1 MIRDLAAQG
10 KAIIV
15 ISSELPELLGVTDRL
30 YIMNEGRFVGEMP
43 TAEASQEKIMSRIVK
58 SAEAA

>member
-1 MIRDLAAQG
+1 M
-10 KAIIV
+10 

-30 YIMNEGRFVGEMP
+30 YVMNEGRLVGEMP

-58 SAEAA
+58 SGEAA